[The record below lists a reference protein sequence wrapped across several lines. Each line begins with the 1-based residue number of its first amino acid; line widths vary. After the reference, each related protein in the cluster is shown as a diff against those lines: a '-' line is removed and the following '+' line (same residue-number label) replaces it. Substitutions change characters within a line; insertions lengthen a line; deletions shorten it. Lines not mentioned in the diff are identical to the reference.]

1 MKQAVSKREAV
12 ANKADEILNKLK
24 IHKKML
30 EDIEAQYKEELEQIK
45 NKYYKHI
52 EGTKE
57 EIRELEEELRKFALR
72 HRHELFAGD
81 IAELRNGRLI
91 LQIKQTVKRV
101 RGMLERLEALGW
113 TEAII
118 VEKKVNWEELE
129 KWTDERLI
137 AAGTERIKKE
147 TVTYE
152 LK

>member
-72 HRHELFAGD
+72 HRHELFTGD